1 MANVAISNAVRSG
14 WRTFVQSFLGIF
26 LISLSA
32 WLLDV
37 VSWAQGGVAFPHTDT
52 LAKAAIS
59 ATAAAVIAVISFV
72 QNSMENKAGKVTPGM
87 PRPVLDPPVVPDTT
101 SPGQGPDDG
110 TMTAEGRTWV

>member
-1 MANVAISNAVRSG
+1 MSVAIENAVRSG

-37 VSWAQGGVAFPHTDT
+37 VSWAQGGVAFPQTDT

-59 ATAAAVIAVISFV
+59 ATAASIIATIAFV
-72 QNSMENKAGKVTPGM
+72 QNSLENKSGKVTPGM
-87 PRPVLDPPVVPDTT
+87 PRPVADPPVVPDTS
-101 SPGQGPDDG
+101 SPGQ
-110 TMTAEGRTWV
+110 